1 MLTLCPFC
9 REEMK
14 FSDAQQDKIQKA
26 LESLQEGKCLKVG
39 CPHCKKSI
47 TLDRHGEILQEG
59 GEAVPTQLQGEIEPP
74 VPPDTSWL
82 SSGEYEEREIVEDI
96 PKVLLLIKDEELRK
110 STEEVFADFGYM
122 AVKAENVQGA
132 IDRMRFESFKGVVY
146 HTGFEGVSLAQSVF
160 AQHMNS
166 MTMSERR
173 YIYYVMVGPE
183 LNTLYDLEAL
193 SLSANLTVN
202 EGDIKHLNLILR
214 KGLTDYEALFGPYL
228 AAMRDFGKK

>member
-9 REEMK
+9 RQEMN
-14 FSDAQQDKIQKA
+14 FSNAQQDKIQKA
-26 LESLQEGKCLKVG
+26 LESLQDGKCLKVG

-47 TLDRHGEILQEG
+47 TLNQRGEILQEE
-59 GEAVPTQLQGEIEPP
+59 GEAAPSHPNIEIEPP
-74 VPPDTSWL
+74 APPDTSWL
-82 SSGEYEEREIVEDI
+82 GRGEYEEREIVEDI
-96 PKVLLLIKDEELRK
+96 PKVLLLIKDDALRE

-122 AVKAENVQGA
+122 ALKAESAQGA

-146 HTGFEGVSLAQSVF
+146 HTGFEGVPLEQSVF

-173 YIYYVMVGPE
+173 FIYYVLVGPE

-228 AAMRDFGKK
+228 AAMRDFGRK